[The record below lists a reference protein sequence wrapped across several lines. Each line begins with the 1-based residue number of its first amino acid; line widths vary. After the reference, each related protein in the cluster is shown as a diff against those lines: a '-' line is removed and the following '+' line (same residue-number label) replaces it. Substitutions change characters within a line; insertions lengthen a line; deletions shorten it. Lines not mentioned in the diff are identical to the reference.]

1 MGSIRLTASGLYQ
14 FSTKG
19 AQHTRLGN
27 RFQGGIALSHRFGP
41 APHVHAP
48 SHNHHHGDELDEH
61 HEHAHSSWDG
71 FVELGGEWEARQK
84 IGGQIEEA
92 SGGKWAWVAPGFVSI
107 PRPAGRRRRLW
118 RFPFGSASEPRILTT
133 AIG

>member
-1 MGSIRLTASGLYQ
+1 
-14 FSTKG
+14 
-19 AQHTRLGN
+19 
-27 RFQGGIALSHRFGP
+27 
-41 APHVHAP
+41 VHAP

-92 SGGKWAWVAPGFVSI
+92 SGGKWAWVAPGF
-107 PRPAGRRRRLW
+107 
-118 RFPFGSASEPRILTT
+118 RFNSASGWSAAAALAIPVWQRIRASHPDNRYRLTLSLGR
-133 AIG
+133 AF